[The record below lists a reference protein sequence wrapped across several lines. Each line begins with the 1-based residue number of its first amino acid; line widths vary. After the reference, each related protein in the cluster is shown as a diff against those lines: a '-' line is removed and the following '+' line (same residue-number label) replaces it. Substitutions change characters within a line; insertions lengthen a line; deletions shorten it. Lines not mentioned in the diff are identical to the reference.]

1 MSKDEPPRVTIAE
14 LLGTKYRLEID
25 PADPLLLVADIV
37 GEMQKEA
44 LDRLGAVVK
53 EAADQIATSAVL
65 AENSA
70 RARSGTII
78 TDAARWAAEQIRL
91 AGDDAGQQTGRHVEV
106 LLKRAEHAARRATIA
121 AWISS
126 STAVVALAFAA
137 FVVLR

>member
-78 TDAARWAAEQIRL
+78 TDAARWRPSRSDLPEMMPASRQAGTLRFCSSGPSMPPGVRRSRL
-91 AGDDAGQQTGRHVEV
+91 G
-106 LLKRAEHAARRATIA
+106 
-121 AWISS
+121 
-126 STAVVALAFAA
+126 
-137 FVVLR
+137 